1 MVQIY
6 NPRTNNLIVL
16 AVKIRA
22 RAETVDFLFP
32 LNPSSLSISQ
42 SSRVSATF
50 TYAAKVFQNL
60 GAGLKTLSIEGHTGY
75 RLSWSK
81 YGLNVGDSALSN
93 NETVNAEGNTGTG
106 RWHWLNL
113 YSLTQLVK
121 GENIFLQAQVPEIK
135 KDFLI
140 DNIDNIETVKITI
153 PDQGITYDVILQND
167 QFMRNR
173 EQPNLYKYK
182 LDFIIVQESLGQPTG
197 AVNEASIDD
206 VGTLVSSIK
215 NKANMLSSIKASFMA
230 MPGIQAAA
238 TAYDTAVSAINAT
251 TQYGNF
257 FITAANSSIN
267 DLRRLERMS
276 DAIQGVANNISSVR
290 GMITQIKTFADLQTA
305 FYEPIIRLKNI
316 LSEQRLLHKSMSGE
330 HKNQMFNVSL
340 SRLASTSTPVT
351 LAANKATVAQFEK
364 DIRQLN
370 SIAFPF
376 PIDYVKEITTDGVTK
391 IYIFFKE
398 SPSSLG
404 ISGMKV
410 YAKNDFG
417 SKSDLVESFSD
428 TSAIL
433 STNYN
438 DSGFVYNFV
447 IEYNYTTFESIVQS
461 KYKSIKRVLINSGET
476 FETIINKYALAE
488 SSASKTYPAEV
499 AYLNN
504 IEYPYIV
511 TSDNVNYDAYFG
523 SYAYKIFTTNG
534 EFMQY
539 IYNIDT
545 TTYPGPDLTLHEK
558 AEANETTFLLQQ
570 EEVID
575 QINLGDRF
583 FVLLFKETY
592 SNRCYALFGI
602 TNAVTCGLF
611 SADSY
616 VICALEKGRSY
627 DIDNNIMFEILS
639 PYSITSDLVDY
650 YGQTVLFDSIVD
662 PTISLF
668 DKNLTVIDEIYSQNV
683 GVFSSNDFIFTSSD
697 ADKTFLSGDTNNSNG
712 VILTNFTVDSSGT
725 ISAYSVASFS
735 SYKILSDGQEI
746 LLPSFSSNFLSFTEA
761 NLNEDTYK
769 VDLDSRFHYLDDMN
783 VSILPRP
790 DLGVGSGILDFK
802 LIDGLDNVKQAIKN
816 RLECPAGGLILHESY
831 GLPNLLGKKN
841 TLENMILFR
850 YSLYGQLT
858 SDSRVK
864 SASSIQIIDNG
875 DSLKAEAS
883 VVLVDDDET
892 VISTSV

>member
-1 MVQIY
+1 MAIY

-16 AVKIRA
+16 AVKIRD

-32 LNPSSLSISQ
+32 LNPSSLTINQ

-50 TYAAKVFQNL
+50 TYSAKVFQNL

-75 RLSWSK
+75 QLSWSK
-81 YGLNVGDSALSN
+81 YGLNVGNSALSN
-93 NETVNAEGNTGTG
+93 NETVNAEGNVGTG

-113 YSLTQLVK
+113 YSLIQLVK

-135 KDFLI
+135 KDFSVE
-140 DNIDNIETVKITI
+140 NIDSVEAVKITI

-197 AVNEASIDD
+197 AINESQIDD

-215 NKANMLSSIKASFMA
+215 SKADMLSSVKASLMA
-230 MPGIQAAA
+230 FPGIQ
-238 TAYDTAVSAINAT
+238 TISSTYDTAVSAINASV
-251 TQYGNF
+251 QYGNF

-267 DLRRLERMS
+267 DIRRLERMS
-276 DAIQGVANNISSVR
+276 DALQGVANSISLVR
-290 GMITQIKTFADLQTA
+290 GVIMQMKTFTDLQTA

-316 LSEQRLLHKSMSGE
+316 LSEQRLLHKAMAGE
-330 HKNQMFNVSL
+330 HKSLSFNVSL
-340 SRLASTSTPVT
+340 SRLASVSSPVT
-351 LAANKATVAQFEK
+351 LASNKATVAQFEK
-364 DIRQLN
+364 DIRSLN

-376 PIDYVKEITTDGVTK
+376 PIDYVREITVDGVTK

-410 YAKNDFG
+410 YARNDFG
-417 SKSDLVESFSD
+417 SENDFVESFSD
-428 TSAIL
+428 TSAVL

-438 DSGFVYNFV
+438 DTGFLYNFV

-461 KYKSIKRVLINSGET
+461 KYKSIKRILIALGET
-476 FETIINKYALAE
+476 FETIINKYAPAE
-488 SSASKTYPAEV
+488 SSSSKTYSAEV

-511 TSDNVNYDAYFG
+511 TSDNANYDAYFG
-523 SYAYKIFTTNG
+523 SYAYKIFATNG

-545 TTYPGPDLTLHEK
+545 TLYPGPNLTLHEK
-558 AEANETTFLLQQ
+558 AVANATTFLLQQ

-583 FVLLFKETY
+583 FVVLFKETY
-592 SNRCYALFGI
+592 SNRCYALFGM
-602 TNAVTCGLF
+602 TNNATCGLF
-611 SADSY
+611 AADSY

-627 DIDNNIMFEILS
+627 DIDNNILFEILS
-639 PYSITSDLVDY
+639 PYSTTSDLIDY
-650 YGQTVLFDSIVD
+650 YNQTDLFDSIVD

-668 DKNLTVIDEIYSQNV
+668 DKNLEVINAIYTQNV
-683 GVFSSNDFIFTSSD
+683 GVFSASDFIFTSSD
-697 ADKTFLSGDTNNSNG
+697 ADKTFLSGDANNSNG
-712 VILTNFTVDSSGT
+712 VILTNFTIGSSGT
-725 ISAYSVASFS
+725 ISSYSVASFS

-746 LLPSFSSNFLSFTEA
+746 LLPSFSSDFLSFTDVGS
-761 NLNEDTYK
+761 NEDTYK
-769 VDLDSRFHYLDDMN
+769 VDLDSRFHYFDDMN

-790 DLGVGSGILDFK
+790 DLGAGNGILDFK

-816 RLECPAGGLILHESY
+816 RLECPAGGLVLHTNY

-841 TLENMILFR
+841 TLENMILLR
-850 YSLYGQLT
+850 YSLYSQLT
-858 SDSRVK
+858 SDARVK
-864 SASSIQIIDNG
+864 SASNIQIVDNG
-875 DSLKAEAS
+875 DVLKVEAS
-883 VVLVDDDET
+883 VILVNNDET
-892 VISTSV
+892 VITTSV